1 MGSARAEGLNTK
13 GAGEAN
19 SKIRRARGRQNGG
32 KHQQGSQEATSQ
44 KLKNEPAANHKRQ
57 GKWNEKNK
65 SHGGCHAGI
74 LDHLYQYGPRWCRSA
89 PHLLT
94 MHEYG

>member
-19 SKIRRARGRQNGG
+19 SKIRRAMGRQNGG

-57 GKWNEKNK
+57 GKWNKK
-65 SHGGCHAGI
+65 TKATGGAMLAYWTI
-74 LDHLYQYGPRWCRSA
+74 SISMGPGGERSA